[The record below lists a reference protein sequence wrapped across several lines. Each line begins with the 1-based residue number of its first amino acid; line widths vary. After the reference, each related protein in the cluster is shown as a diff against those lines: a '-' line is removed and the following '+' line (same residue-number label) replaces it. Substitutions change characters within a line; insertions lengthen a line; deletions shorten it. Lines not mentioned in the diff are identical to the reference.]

1 LLKQTWIPLSPLF
14 PLSLLFNSLL
24 KLLQLSHQSNNQSTL
39 PWFLV
44 TLLV

>member
-1 LLKQTWIPLSPLF
+1 LLKQTWILLSLLF

-24 KLLQLSHQSNNQSTL
+24 RLLQLSYQSNNQSTL

-44 TLLV
+44 TMLV